1 MIKIN
6 LATKK
11 QIAFANAEAKGVSAP
26 TSGDIKELAMRM
38 LVPLGLIVAVSYGSN
53 HYFEK
58 RKNDFKLQMGAMQSE
73 KTKIE
78 NQLKKFSGFETQ
90 KAELEK
96 TANAINIK
104 ISTIEKLIRG
114 KDATYKS
121 LLALSQ
127 SLPKDLWLT
136 DFVANSEDYLIRGST
151 SDISLVSDLM
161 SKLGTS
167 IYFKDVTLK
176 TSQTDQ
182 GGKFSNFEL
191 TARRQ

>member
-11 QIAFANAEAKGVSAP
+11 QIAFASAESKGVSAP
-26 TSGDIKELAMRM
+26 SSGDMKELVLRMFLPLAMM
-38 LVPLGLIVAVSYGSN
+38 VAVSYGSDY
-53 HYFEK
+53 YFEK
-58 RKNDFKLQMGAMQSE
+58 RRNDFKLQLNAMQVE

-78 NQLKKFSGFETQ
+78 NQLKKFSGFEMQ

-96 TANAINIK
+96 TANLINIK

-114 KDATYKS
+114 KDATFKS

-136 DFVANSEDYLIRGST
+136 DFVASPEDYLIRGST

-161 SKLGTS
+161 SKLGSS
-167 IYFKDVTLK
+167 IYFKDVTLRS
-176 TSQTDQ
+176 SQTDQ
-182 GGKFSNFEL
+182 GGKLSNFEL